1 MNGQNSIDICLSPAL
16 YSYYA
21 GRQDACVV
29 VVDVFRA
36 TTCMCAGL
44 HAGVAGIVPVA
55 DVAEA
60 ERMKAA
66 GRIVA
71 AERNVAKCGFAD
83 LGNSPFDYMQ
93 AWLRGQEVVMTT
105 TNGTQAIALAREAGR
120 LVAGA
125 FVNLSRVAAFCE
137 ACGTDVLVLCAGW
150 NNRVNVEDTLFAGAL
165 AERLLQSGWFA
176 ATSDAVRMAL
186 SLWEAGKADLKTFLQ
201 GTEHLQRL
209 LAHGLERDVDY
220 CLTLDAAPALPVFDK
235 LSGTLRAFQG

>member
-1 MNGQNSIDICLSPAL
+1 MNGQYKIDICLSPAL
-16 YSYYA
+16 YPCYA
-21 GRQDACVV
+21 GRQAACVV

-55 DVAEA
+55 SIDEA
-60 ERMKAA
+60 EHMKAA
-66 GRIVA
+66 GHIVA
-71 AERNVAKCGFAD
+71 AERNVAKCDFAD

-93 AWLRGQEVVMTT
+93 PGLQGQEVVMTT

-120 LVAGA
+120 LAAGA

-137 ACGTDVLVLCAGW
+137 ECAMDVLVLCAGW

-165 AERLLQSGWFA
+165 AERLLQSGRFEA
-176 ATSDAVRMAL
+176 PSDAARIAL
-186 SLWEAGKADLKTFLQ
+186 TLWRTAQPDAKAFLQ

-220 CLTLDAAPALPVFDK
+220 CLTLDVAPALPVYDR
-235 LSGTLRAFQG
+235 LSGTMKPLP